1 VDLDIVLHNADIIT
15 MDPARPS
22 ARSLGV
28 LHGRVVGLDGDLAG
42 LGARRTVDLGGRT
55 LVPGFIDAHCH
66 TPWFGLGLLEPSVDG
81 CTSLAEVLAVLAAA
95 APAAAAGDDG
105 WLISSGFNHDR
116 FGRQFPSLTELD
128 AATGEVPLFLRH
140 NSGHQALVNTAAL
153 KKVRRFEPGSPDPM
167 GGRIVRDANG
177 VPTGVVEE
185 TAQEIFQQ
193 AFQPRPLSRLQRA
206 VEEATRIYAS
216 QGITSFTDA
225 GIGAGWIGQSPVEL
239 AAFQRAAAAGT
250 LKARAQLMPVLD
262 ALRPVHGHA
271 TDGLGTGLDLGIH
284 SGFGSELLSLGPVK
298 VFLDGSLLSRTAA
311 VTEPYC
317 NHRHG
322 AGNHGAGQQSSSGY
336 FQEDPAQLRER
347 IEAAY
352 RSGWAVAAHAIGDRA
367 IDLALELFED
377 LQSRYG
383 RNGLPNR
390 IEHASVVRPDQ
401 LPRLAAAGIAVTP
414 QSSFFAEGGDNMAA
428 SLGEERAA
436 WAYRAASF
444 LDAGAMVAGS
454 SDRPVA
460 DGDVLRGMQAY
471 VDRRTGSGRVF
482 GNPDERLSRRRA
494 LGLYTTGAA
503 AATGAAASKGSLSP
517 GKLADA
523 VVLSG
528 SPLEASDLTEL
539 TVEATLLGGVPTHS
553 LLKELQP

>member
-1 VDLDIVLHNADIIT
+1 MDLDLVLHNADIIT

-22 ARSLGV
+22 AHSLGV
-28 LHGRVVGLDGDLAG
+28 LHGRVVGLDGDIAG
-42 LGARRTVDLGGRT
+42 LGARHAVDLGGRT

-81 CTSLAEVLAVLAAA
+81 CTTPAEVLAVLAAA

-116 FGRQFPSLTELD
+116 FGGQFPSLAELD
-128 AATGEVPLFLRH
+128 AATSAVPLFLRH

-153 KKVRRFEPGSPDPM
+153 KTVGRFEPGSPDPV
-167 GGRIVRDANG
+167 GGRIVRDWQG
-177 VPTGVVEE
+177 LPTGVVEE
-185 TAQEIFQQ
+185 TAQEVFQQ

-206 VEEATRIYAS
+206 VEEATGIYAS

-262 ALRPVHGHA
+262 ALKPVHGHA

-317 NHRHG
+317 HHPHG
-322 AGNHGAGQQSSSGY
+322 SHGY

-367 IDLALELFED
+367 IDLALDLFEE

-383 RNGLPNR
+383 RNALPNR

-401 LPRLAAAGIAVTP
+401 LPRLAEAGIAVTP

-428 SLGEERAA
+428 SLGEERSA

-444 LDAGAMVAGS
+444 LDSGTMVAGS

-482 GNPDERLSRRRA
+482 GNPDERLSRHQA
-494 LGLYTTGAA
+494 LGLYTTSAA
-503 AATGAAASKGSLSP
+503 AATGAAASKGALSP

-528 SPLEASDLTEL
+528 SPLEASDLTDL
-539 TVEATLLGGVPTHS
+539 TVEATLLGGAPS
-553 LLKELQP
+553 YSRIKELQS

>member
-1 VDLDIVLHNADIIT
+1 MDLDLVLHNADIIT

-28 LHGRVVGLDGDLAG
+28 LHGRVVGLDGDIAG
-42 LGARRTVDLGGRT
+42 LGARHAVDLGGRT

-81 CTSLAEVLAVLAAA
+81 CSTLAQVLEVLAAA

-116 FGRQFPSLTELD
+116 FGGQFPSLAELD
-128 AATGEVPLFLRH
+128 AATGAVPLFLRH
-140 NSGHQALVNTAAL
+140 NSGHQALVNTAAMKL
-153 KKVRRFEPGSPDPM
+153 VGRYEPGSPDPV
-167 GGRIVRDANG
+167 GGRIVRDPHG
-177 VPTGVVEE
+177 LPTGVVEE

-193 AFQPRPLSRLQRA
+193 AFQPRPLSRLQQA

-262 ALRPVHGHA
+262 ALKPVHGHS

-284 SGFGSELLSLGPVK
+284 SGFGSDMLSLGPVK

-317 NHRHG
+317 NHPHG
-322 AGNHGAGQQSSSGY
+322 SGSHGTSGY
-336 FQEDPAQLRER
+336 FQEDPEQLRER

-367 IDLALELFED
+367 IDLALDLFEE

-383 RNGLPNR
+383 RNALPNR

-401 LPRLAAAGIAVTP
+401 LPRLAEAGIAVTP

-428 SLGEERAA
+428 SLGEERSA

-444 LDAGAMVAGS
+444 LDAGTMVAGS

-471 VDRRTGSGRVF
+471 VDRRTGSGRIF

-494 LGLYTTGAA
+494 LSLYTTQAA
-503 AATGAAASKGSLSP
+503 AATGASTSKGSFTP

-528 SPLEASDLTEL
+528 SPLEASELTDL
-539 TVEATLLGGVPTHS
+539 TVEATLLGGVS
-553 LLKELQP
+553 SYSRIKELHS

>member
-1 VDLDIVLHNADIIT
+1 VDLDLVLHNADIIT

-28 LHGRVVGLDGDLAG
+28 LHGRVVGLDGDIAG

-66 TPWFGLGLLEPSVDG
+66 TPWFGLGLLDPSVDG
-81 CTSLAEVLAVLAAA
+81 CSTLAEVLDVLAEA

-105 WLISSGFNHDR
+105 WLISSGFNHHR
-116 FGRQFPSLTELD
+116 FGGQFPTLDQLD
-128 AATGEVPLFLRH
+128 AATGAVPLFLRH

-153 KKVRRFEPGSPDPM
+153 KLVGRYAPGSADPV
-167 GGRIVRDANG
+167 GGQIVRDALG
-177 VPTGVVEE
+177 MPTGVVEE

-193 AFQPRPLSRLQRA
+193 AFQPRLQRA

-225 GIGAGWIGQSPVEL
+225 GIGGGWIGQSPVEL

-262 ALRPVHGHA
+262 ALKPVHGHA
-271 TDGLGTGLDLGIH
+271 SDGLGTGLDLGIH

-317 NHRHG
+317 NHPHG
-322 AGNHGAGQQSSSGY
+322 SHGY
-336 FQEDPAQLRER
+336 FQEDPEQLRDR

-367 IDLALELFED
+367 IDLALDLFED

-383 RNGLPNR
+383 RNALPNR

-428 SLGEERAA
+428 
-436 WAYRAASF
+436 
-444 LDAGAMVAGS
+444 
-454 SDRPVA
+454 
-460 DGDVLRGMQAY
+460 
-471 VDRRTGSGRVF
+471 
-482 GNPDERLSRRRA
+482 
-494 LGLYTTGAA
+494 
-503 AATGAAASKGSLSP
+503 
-517 GKLADA
+517 
-523 VVLSG
+523 
-528 SPLEASDLTEL
+528 
-539 TVEATLLGGVPTHS
+539 
-553 LLKELQP
+553 